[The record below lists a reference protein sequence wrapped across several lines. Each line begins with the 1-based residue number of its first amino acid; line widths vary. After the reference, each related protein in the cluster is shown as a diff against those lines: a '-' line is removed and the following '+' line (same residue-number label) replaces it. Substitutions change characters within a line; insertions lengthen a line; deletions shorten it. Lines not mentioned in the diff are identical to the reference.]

1 MKTLILLVLVT
12 SLIGCGETVYR
23 TQVEVYCP
31 LMPPYSSEWNNVL
44 ADEVEALP
52 QDSTHIPQ
60 AITDYARLRDRIR
73 LCEQEKENL

>member
-1 MKTLILLVLVT
+1 
-12 SLIGCGETVYR
+12 
-23 TQVEVYCP
+23 
-31 LMPPYSSEWNNVL
+31 MPPYSSEWNNVL